1 MPVKQFVLDTN
12 VLLADPSSLWQ
23 FGAHDVIIAIT
34 VLEELD
40 RFKQELSV
48 RGVNARTVLRY
59 LDVLAGG
66 GDLQAGISLADFH
79 PTATN
84 SPATLAAP
92 ARGHLKILLD
102 PQTMPGGLADTAD
115 HRILALAL
123 TLQATARDGAGA
135 AVVLVS
141 NDVNLRIK
149 ARVSGVMSEEYR
161 GSKSGGDE
169 GYDAAMKVITLDD
182 QQYQQWQDQHQ
193 LPGGEA
199 LYPNEFVVI
208 ARPDNA
214 PSELVPAE
222 LSPCEPLSF
231 QHCVA
236 RARDGAMRAVMG
248 GGRAVWG
255 IAARNLEQY
264 CAVHALLDDEIR
276 LVTLTGKAGSGKTL
290 LAMACG
296 LHKTTEEDVYQK
308 LLCSRPIFPMGKDIG
323 YLPGDINDKIN
334 PWMQPVFDS
343 LDYLVSGGAR
353 GGPAML
359 SSVRELFDQ
368 NMVAVEPLTYF
379 RGRSLTHHYFV
390 VDEAQ
395 NLSSHEVKAI
405 VTRAGQ
411 GTKIVLTGDPEQID
425 VPYLDRHNNG
435 LVYAAEKLR
444 GLNLSAHVHLH
455 KGERSELAELAAE
468 LL

>member
-1 MPVKQFVLDTN
+1 MLVKQFVLDTN
-12 VLLADPSSLWQ
+12 VLLADPGSLWQ
-23 FGAHDVIIAIT
+23 FGEHDVIIAIT

-59 LDVLAGG
+59 LDALAGG
-66 GDLQAGISLADFH
+66 GDLQAGIPLAEFY
-79 PTATN
+79 PAATVDR
-84 SPATLAAP
+84 PAHAVPMAASG
-92 ARGHLKILLD
+92 RIKILLD
-102 PQTMPGGLADTAD
+102 PQTLPGGLADTAD

-123 TLQATARDGAGA
+123 TLQAAPRGESEPD
-135 AVVLVS
+135 VVLVS

-149 ARVSGVMSEEYR
+149 ARVNGVMSEEYH
-161 GSKSGGDE
+161 GSKSGSDD
-169 GYDAAMKVITLDD
+169 GYDAAMKVLTLDER
-182 QQYQQWQDQHQ
+182 QFKQWQDHQQ
-193 LPGGEA
+193 LPGDAA
-199 LYPNEFVVI
+199 LYPNEFVVL
-208 ARPDNA
+208 ARADTP
-214 PSELVPAE
+214 PSAAAE
-222 LSPCEPLSF
+222 LKPCDPLSF
-231 QHCVA
+231 QHGVA
-236 RARDGAMRAVMG
+236 RARGSWLSAVVG
-248 GGRAVWG
+248 GGKTVWG

-264 CAVHALLDDEIR
+264 CAVHALLDDDIR

-296 LHKTTEEDVYQK
+296 LHKTTEEDAYQK

-334 PWMQPVFDS
+334 PWMQPIFDS
-343 LDYLVSGGAR
+343 LEYLVSGGGR
-353 GGPAML
+353 SGLAML
-359 SSVRELFDQ
+359 ASVRELFDQ

-411 GTKIVLTGDPEQID
+411 GTKVVLTGDPEQID
-425 VPYLDRHNNG
+425 VPYLDRNNNG

-444 GLNLSAHVHLH
+444 PLALSAHIHLH
-455 KGERSELAELAAE
+455 KGERSDLAELAAE